1 MQKVLITGIAG
12 GLGRLVARRLRRSC
26 DVIGADRERWTARLP
41 ELPFYQVDL
50 RTRAFEDVFRTE
62 RPDAVVHLGFVRH
75 FRGATQE
82 RYDVNVRGTRHLLD
96 HCRRHGVGRV
106 VVLSTSYVY
115 GAMPENPSFM
125 DEEHPLSASRNYP
138 EIRDLVE
145 VDTMVTSFMW
155 QHVDIETSV
164 IRPVPTLG
172 YYVESTMASYL
183 RARRVVVA
191 MGFDP
196 MMQFLHEDD
205 LVEAL
210 AISVEKGVR
219 GVYNLTGPGQ
229 VPLRV
234 AIAETGGRP
243 FPLPEPIL
251 RRYAERFMGL
261 PAGAIDFI
269 NFPCTIDGSRFVRD
283 TGFHARVSLEETFR
297 SLPRS

>member
-1 MQKVLITGIAG
+1 VQKVLITGIAG

-50 RTRAFEDVFRTE
+50 RTRAFEDVFRAE

-145 VDTMVTSFMW
+145 VDTMATSFMW
-155 QHVDIETSV
+155 QHVDIDTSV

-172 YYVESTMASYL
+172 YYVESTVASYL

-234 AIAETGGRP
+234 AIEETGGSP

-251 RRYAERFMGL
+251 RRYAELFRGL
-261 PAGAIDFI
+261 PPGAIDFI
-269 NFPCTIDGSRFVRD
+269 KFPCTIDGARFVRD
-283 TGFHARVSLEETFR
+283 TGFRARVGLKETFR
-297 SLPRS
+297 SLARS

>member
-26 DVIGADRERWTARLP
+26 QVIGADRQEWSARLP

-62 RPDAVVHLGFVRH
+62 RPDTVVHLGFVRH
-75 FRGATQE
+75 FRAGQEE
-82 RYDVNVRGTRHLLD
+82 RYDVNVRGTRRLLD
-96 HCRRHGVGRV
+96 HCRHHGVGRL

-115 GAMPENPSFM
+115 GAMAENPSFM

-145 VDTMVTSFMW
+145 VDTMSTSFMW
-155 QHVDIETSV
+155 QHVDIDTSV

-172 YYVESTMASYL
+172 YYVESTIASYL
-183 RARRVVVA
+183 RSRPVVVA

-196 MMQFLHEDD
+196 MMQFMHEDD

-210 AISVEKGVR
+210 ALSVEKGVR
-219 GVYNLTGPGQ
+219 GVYNVTGPGQ

-234 AIAETGGRP
+234 AIRETGGTP
-243 FPLPEPIL
+243 LPLPEPLL
-251 RRYAERFMGL
+251 RRYAARFMSL
-261 PAGAIDFI
+261 PSGAIDFI
-269 NFPCTIDGSRFVRD
+269 KFPCTIDGGRFVRD
-283 TGFHARVSLEETFR
+283 TGFRPRIGLKETFR
-297 SLPRS
+297 SLRRA

>member
-155 QHVDIETSV
+155 QHVDIDTSV

-183 RARRVVVA
+183 SARRVVVA

-196 MMQFLHEDD
+196 MMQFVHEDD

-210 AISVEKGVR
+210 VISVEKGLR

-261 PAGAIDFI
+261 PSGAIDFI
-269 NFPCTIDGSRFVRD
+269 KFPCTIDGARFARD

>member
-12 GLGRLVARRLRRSC
+12 GLGRLLARRLRRSC

-155 QHVDIETSV
+155 QHVDIDTSV

-210 AISVEKGVR
+210 AISVEKGMR

-234 AIAETGGRP
+234 AIEETGGRP
-243 FPLPEPIL
+243 FPLPDPIL

-261 PAGAIDFI
+261 PSGAVDFI
-269 NFPCTIDGSRFVRD
+269 KFPCTIDGARFVRD
-283 TGFHARVSLEETFR
+283 TGFRANVGLEETFR
-297 SLPRS
+297 SLPRA

>member
-50 RTRAFEDVFRTE
+50 RARAFEDVFRTE

-155 QHVDIETSV
+155 QHVDIDTSV

-183 RARRVVVA
+183 SARRVVVA

-196 MMQFLHEDD
+196 MMQFMHEDD

-210 AISVEKGVR
+210 VISVEKGLR

-251 RRYAERFMGL
+251 RGYAERFMGL
-261 PAGAIDFI
+261 PSGAIDFI
-269 NFPCTIDGSRFVRD
+269 KFPCTIDGARFVRD
-283 TGFHARVSLEETFR
+283 TGFRARVSLEETFR

>member
-12 GLGRLVARRLRRSC
+12 GLGRLAARRLRRSC
-26 DVIGADRERWTARLP
+26 TVIGADREKWSARLP

-62 RPDAVVHLGFVRH
+62 RPDTVVHLGFVRH
-75 FRGATQE
+75 FRAGADE
-82 RYDVNVRGTRHLLD
+82 RYDVNVRGTRRLLD
-96 HCRRHGVGRV
+96 HCRRHGVARV
-106 VVLSTSYVY
+106 VVLSTGYVY
-115 GAMPENPSFM
+115 GAMAENPSFM

-145 VDTMVTSFMW
+145 VDTIAQSFMW
-155 QHVDIETSV
+155 QYPDIETCV

-172 YYVESTMASYL
+172 YFAESTISSYL
-183 RARRVVVA
+183 RTRPVMVA

-210 AISVEKGVR
+210 ASAVEKGVR
-219 GVYNLTGPGQ
+219 GVYNLSGAGQ

-234 AIAETGGRP
+234 AIRETGGQP
-243 FPLPEPIL
+243 FPLPDPVL
-251 RRYAERFMGL
+251 RAYAERYMGL
-261 PAGAIDFI
+261 PPGAIDFI
-269 NFPCTIDGSRFVRD
+269 KFSCTIDGARFVRD
-283 TGFHARVSLEETFR
+283 TGFQPRVSLKETFR
-297 SLPRS
+297 SLRRA

>member
-1 MQKVLITGIAG
+1 MQKVLVTGIAG

-26 DVIGADRERWTARLP
+26 DVIGADREKWSARLP

-50 RTRAFEDVFRTE
+50 RTRGFEDLFRTE

-75 FRGATQE
+75 FRGGAQE
-82 RYDVNVRGTRHLLD
+82 RYDVNVRGTRRLLD
-96 HCRRHGVGRV
+96 HCRRHGVKKI

-115 GAMPENPSFM
+115 GALAENPSFM
-125 DEEHPLSASRNYP
+125 EEEHPLSASRNYP

-145 VDTMVTSFMW
+145 VDTMATSFMW
-155 QHVDIETSV
+155 QHVDIDTSV

-172 YYVESTMASYL
+172 YYVESTIASYL
-183 RARRVVVA
+183 RTSPVVVS

-210 AISVEKGVR
+210 ALSIEKGAR

-234 AIAETGGRP
+234 AIRETGGRP
-243 FPLPEPIL
+243 FPLPDGLL
-251 RRYAERFMGL
+251 RRWAERWMGL

-269 NFPCTIDGSRFVRD
+269 KYPCTIDGARFIRD
-283 TGFHARVSLEETFR
+283 TGFEPRVSLKDTFR
-297 SLPRS
+297 SLRRS

>member
-155 QHVDIETSV
+155 QHVDIDTSV

-183 RARRVVVA
+183 SARRVVVA

-196 MMQFLHEDD
+196 MMQFIHEDD

-210 AISVEKGVR
+210 VISVEKGLR

-261 PAGAIDFI
+261 PSGAIDFI
-269 NFPCTIDGSRFVRD
+269 KFPCTIDGAHFVRD
-283 TGFHARVSLEETFR
+283 TGFRARVSLEETFR

>member
-1 MQKVLITGIAG
+1 MQKVLVTGIAG

-26 DVIGADRERWTARLP
+26 TVIGADREKWSARLP

-62 RPDAVVHLGFVRH
+62 RPDCVVHLGFVRH
-75 FRGATQE
+75 FRAGSQE
-82 RYDVNVRGTRHLLD
+82 RYDVNVRGTRRLLD
-96 HCRRHGVGRV
+96 HCRHHGVSRV

-138 EIRDLVE
+138 EIGDLVE
-145 VDTMVTSFMW
+145 VDTITTSFMW

-183 RARRVVVA
+183 RSSPVVVA

-210 AISVEKGVR
+210 AMAVEKGVR
-219 GVYNLTGPGQ
+219 GVYNLTGSGQ

-234 AIAETGGRP
+234 AIRETGGRAL
-243 FPLPEPIL
+243 PLPDPIL
-251 RRYAERFMGL
+251 RRYATRFMGL
-261 PAGAIDFI
+261 PPASIDFI
-269 NFPCTIDGSRFVRD
+269 KFPCTIDGARFVRD
-283 TGFHARVSLEETFR
+283 TGFRPRVSLKETFR
-297 SLPRS
+297 SLRRA